1 MSLFVVLN
9 ELAELY
15 MLQPNCITLA
25 AGMPNA
31 ATYPIN
37 NISMTYKYD
46 ISVNFS
52 EREVSTALQYGAAR
66 G

>member
-1 MSLFVVLN
+1 MS
-9 ELAELY
+9 
-15 MLQPNCITLA
+15 QPNCITLA

-37 NISMTYKYD
+37 NISMTYKYN
-46 ISVNFS
+46 IPINLNKN
-52 EREVSTALQYGAAR
+52 EVSKALQYGPSQ